1 MARSLKEESR
11 RRDYTT
17 AKDGFPG
24 VDLINMASLQRIAD
38 ATEAMAN
45 YHVQILKDLEWY
57 RDRCRALQAEVE
69 TLKNSRAGY
78 KAALA
83 KLRKK
88 HA

>member
-1 MARSLKEESR
+1 MARNLKQESR
-11 RRDYTT
+11 GDFTT
-17 AKDGFPG
+17 NKDGFPG

-38 ATEAMAN
+38 ATEAMAK

-57 RDRCRALQAEVE
+57 RDRCRDLQAEVE

-88 HA
+88 L